1 MQFLAARHDK
11 FERGLTLIEL
21 MVTISIIA
29 ILMSLAVP
37 SFQSMIASSNLTTAT
52 NDLINT
58 LAQARSNA
66 IRRGGRVTVCKS
78 ANGTQCVATGN
89 WEQGWIVFNDIT
101 KSGTSAN
108 VDTVAGVTE
117 AITFVAPAQPT
128 GIVMNGNLSYI
139 SYAADG
145 QTKQMSGAFQGG
157 TLRACS
163 TNASLSNAKRARN
176 LILTGTGRIVVE
188 AQTNVA
194 ATCPA
199 P

>member
-1 MQFLAARHDK
+1 MNSPRHPESCRPAK
-11 FERGLTLIEL
+11 GLTLIEL
-21 MVTISIIA
+21 MITISILA
-29 ILMSLAVP
+29 ILLALAVP
-37 SFQSMIASSNLTTAT
+37 SFQSMIASSSLTTTT
-52 NDLINT
+52 NDLVNT

-78 ANGTQCVATGN
+78 ANGTQCATTGN
-89 WEQGWIVFNDIT
+89 WEQGWIVFNDTT

-108 VDTVAGVTE
+108 VDTGE
-117 AITFVAPAQPT
+117 AITFVAPAQLA
-128 GIVMNGNLSYI
+128 GIVINGNLSYI

-157 TLRACS
+157 TLRICS
-163 TNASLSNAKRARN
+163 TNASLTNAKRARN
-176 LILTGTGRIVVE
+176 LTLTGTGRIAVQ
-188 AQTNVA
+188 AQANVA

>member
-1 MQFLAARHDK
+1 MGQKKIL
-11 FERGLTLIEL
+11 ESGLTLIEL
-21 MVTISIIA
+21 MVTISIVA
-29 ILMSLAVP
+29 ILISLAVP
-37 SFQSMIASSNLTTAT
+37 SFQSMISSSNLTTAT
-52 NDLINT
+52 NDLVNT

-78 ANGTQCVATGN
+78 INGTQCVATGN
-89 WEQGWIVFNDIT
+89 WEQGWIVFNDTT
-101 KSGTSAN
+101 KSGANAN

-117 AITFVAPAQPT
+117 AITFTAPSQPA
-128 GIVMNGNLSYI
+128 GIIMNGNLGYI

-157 TLRACS
+157 TLRVCS
-163 TNASLSNAKRARN
+163 TNTSLSNAKRARN

-188 AQTNVA
+188 AQANVA